1 MCFIKPPCWKL
12 AMGHGCIEIEPISA
26 SISPIYMAIHSGNYV
41 TVWFLGPPLQPWLT
55 GRRIL
60 ITVVPYM
67 QVGVWILKTSF
78 AS

>member
-1 MCFIKPPCWKL
+1 
-12 AMGHGCIEIEPISA
+12 
-26 SISPIYMAIHSGNYV
+26 MAIHSGNYV